1 MIKKLILITTLF
13 STYLF
18 AQQTN
23 LTIEVQPVT
32 DSGANWE
39 TTLSWS
45 TQNAVET
52 GVLFELPTGL
62 KMVPLAVRINQ
73 NDMLL
78 QNTSETPSDESVV
91 SWDLSPQGI
100 MLFFRPGQINSGDQI
115 EVKTMSTLIK
125 NHLDE
130 NPTITMRAVQK
141 NNQDLQISETIESSA
156 NITLEI
162 EN

>member
-1 MIKKLILITTLF
+1 MINKIVLIITLF

-23 LTIEVQPVT
+23 LTIDVQPVT
-32 DSGANWE
+32 DSAANWE
-39 TTLSWS
+39 TTMSF
-45 TQNAVET
+45 TMQNSVAS

-62 KMVPLAVRINQ
+62 KMVPLSVRINQ

-78 QNTSETPSDESVV
+78 QNTSDTPSRESVI
-91 SWDLSPQGI
+91 SWDLSPEGI
-100 MLFFRPGQINSGDQI
+100 MLFFRPGQVNSGDQV
-115 EVKTMSTLIK
+115 EVRTMSTVIK

-130 NPTITMRAVQK
+130 NPTITMRTVQK
-141 NNQDLQISETIESSA
+141 NNQNVQISEAIESSA